1 MIGSAAPQNPGLS
14 CGSSSIGQPISLPR
28 DTFHSPTFGPLAEPA
43 VIGKILGFIDSKRE
57 REYRLIIGTDSLP
70 SNGTGSYLVTAIVLH
85 RVGNGGIYFWQR
97 EIRRGLH
104 SLRDRMYAEA
114 LASISMA
121 QRLEKQSALK
131 ELIKANLEIHVDVG
145 EDGPTREMIHEIVGM
160 IVGYGYNAK
169 IKPDSFAASKVADRH
184 TIPVPRLA
192 LASVAAQQ

>member
-1 MIGSAAPQNPGLS
+1 M
-14 CGSSSIGQPISLPR
+14 PR
-28 DTFHSPTFGPLAEPA
+28 DTFHSPTYGQLAESA
-43 VIGKILGFIDSKRE
+43 VIGKIRHFIDSKRE

-97 EIRRGLH
+97 NMRRGLH

-121 QRLEKQSALK
+121 QRLEKQAALR
-131 ELIKANLEIHVDVG
+131 ELIRTNLEIHVDIG

-160 IVGYGYNAK
+160 IAGYGYSAK
-169 IKPDSFAASKVADRH
+169 IKPDSYAASKVADRH
-184 TIPVPRLA
+184 TIPGPRLVPVPV
-192 LASVAAQQ
+192 LINSR